1 MSARLLTSPGNPAGW
16 GFTEV
21 LTLAPKKLLTCLKKR
36 DLLNSDKTDASELI
50 SFGEH
55 YVLEG
60 RLSDA
65 IDFFEKA
72 DHVKGL
78 DQLKED
84 CIAEG
89 DFFLFNRLVGIL
101 ADSPSPDEWS
111 RLGEKALALGK
122 LHFARLAYTQANLPE
137 KVAQVEKLLDH
148 QIRHKSNKDKSSF
161 H

>member
-1 MSARLLTSPGNPAGW
+1 MSGRFLTSPGNPSGW

-21 LTLAPKKLLTCLKKR
+21 LTLARKQLLTCLKKR

-50 SFGEH
+50 RFGE
-55 YVLEG
+55 YYAVEG

-72 DHVKGL
+72 DHANGL
-78 DQLKED
+78 DQLKDD

-89 DFFLFNRLVGIL
+89 DFFLFNRLVSIL
-101 ADSPSPDEWS
+101 ADSPSPDKWS
-111 RLGEKALALGK
+111 RLGENAIALGK
-122 LHFARLAYTQANLPE
+122 LHFARLAYKQANLPE

-148 QIRHKSNKDKSSF
+148 QIRHKNNKDKSSF